1 MPVTEIIEMTVKE
14 GVSDEKF
21 IEVLDKLE
29 TEFHMKSAG
38 YIDSEVF
45 KGNDGTWFLIMHW
58 ESMELLMVSGK
69 EMRVSEKTASFFQT
83 LDMSKLRVQFNEQIK
98 AWSI

>member
-14 GVSDEKF
+14 GVNDEKF
-21 IEVLDKLE
+21 IKALDKLE
-29 TEFHMKSAG
+29 TEFHMKLKG

-58 ESMELLMVSGK
+58 ESHELLMASGK
-69 EMRVSEKTASFFQT
+69 EMRASEKTASFFQI
-83 LDMSKLRVQFNEQIK
+83 LDMSKLRVQFSEQIK